1 MSRSFDWGFAG
12 AVLLCATMGSL
23 FATGAEQTPWGACL
37 AVLLWCALGA
47 GGAMLVR
54 GTAPG
59 SRASSAIKPDAL
71 LAVAALLSLL
81 ALLLQQQGFGQD
93 TWAAVGVVF

>member
-1 MSRSFDWGFAG
+1 MLHTGSVRRPVGRARLEAGERSCL
-12 AVLLCATMGSL
+12 VRS
-23 FATGAEQTPWGACL
+23 TGALPERY
-37 AVLLWCALGA
+37 ALGA

-59 SRASSAIKPDAL
+59 SRASSATKPDAL